1 MAFSA
6 FACATPR
13 CRRLQPSICVASLM
27 CCTSWC
33 QEIMSTCVADARLR
47 LACSLHLGGRALDAL
62 ARQQRFARNKP
73 RFEGRSLL
81 LQHQRAAASPP
92 REKRAS
98 HRTAGFAA
106 DAHQEFA
113 VAPLATLNEHAGC
126 RPKYMAR
133 SKQRCEEYDAR
144 RAYPFPSSY
153 PPHEVL
159 DMQRMLRAYGDA
171 RAEWNRS
178 TQCEHAWRV
187 VLHRGTAR
195 RCDKSRA

>member
-1 MAFSA
+1 MQPPPQR
-6 FACATPR
+6 ACIPMYLV
-13 CRRLQPSICVASLM
+13 LQY
-27 CCTSWC
+27 
-33 QEIMSTCVADARLR
+33 DY
-47 LACSLHLGGRALDAL
+47 LDAADPYPEVHRL
-62 ARQQRFARNKP
+62 L
-73 RFEGRSLL
+73 GRKCEVNIKRRTSL
-81 LQHQRAAASPP
+81 AAAM
-92 REKRAS
+92 
-98 HRTAGFAA
+98 
-106 DAHQEFA
+106 
-113 VAPLATLNEHAGC
+113 N
-126 RPKYMAR
+126 KYMAR

-178 TQCEHAWRV
+178 TQCEHAWRG

>member
-1 MAFSA
+1 
-6 FACATPR
+6 
-13 CRRLQPSICVASLM
+13 
-27 CCTSWC
+27 
-33 QEIMSTCVADARLR
+33 MSTCVADARLR

-106 DAHQEFA
+106 DAHA
-113 VAPLATLNEHAGC
+113 KSSPS
-126 RPKYMAR
+126 RPSR
-133 SKQRCEEYDAR
+133 PSTSTRLR
-144 RAYPFPSSY
+144 RAQFRRRSAGSAWGLCRRATRSADVLSLARASCVYSLRGA
-153 PPHEVL
+153 PP
-159 DMQRMLRAYGDA
+159 RDA

-178 TQCEHAWRV
+178 AQCEHAWRG